1 MDELERL
8 REEIDGIDRE
18 LASAFER
25 RMKVAGRIG
34 LVKKRSGAAVLDEK
48 REQTVLESRR
58 GYIDDPALLPYWEEE
73 LKCLMKLSRDYQWT
87 LNEDSP
93 SLKK

>member
-8 REEIDGIDRE
+8 RQEIDGIDRE
-18 LASAFER
+18 LASVFER
-25 RMKVAGRIG
+25 RMQVAGRIG
-34 LVKKRSGAAVLDEK
+34 LVKERSGAAVLDEK
-48 REQTVLESRR
+48 REQAVLESRR

-87 LNEDSP
+87 LNENSP

>member
-8 REEIDGIDRE
+8 RQEIDGIDRE

-34 LVKKRSGAAVLDEK
+34 LVKAKSGAAVLDEA
-48 REQTVLESRR
+48 REQAVLESRR
-58 GYIDDPALLPYWEEE
+58 GYINDPALLPYWEEE

-87 LNEDSP
+87 LREDSP

>member
-8 REEIDGIDRE
+8 RQEIDGIDRE

-25 RMKVAGRIG
+25 RMEVAGRIG
-34 LVKKRSGAAVLDEK
+34 LVKAGRGAAVLDEK
-48 REQTVLESRR
+48 REQAVLESRR

-87 LNEDSP
+87 LSEDSP

>member
-18 LASAFER
+18 LASAFEK

-34 LVKKRSGAAVLDEK
+34 LLKASGGRAVLDED
-48 REQTVLESRR
+48 REQAVLESRR

-73 LKCLMKLSRDYQWT
+73 VKCLMKLSKDYQWT

>member
-34 LVKKRSGAAVLDEK
+34 LVKKRNGAAVLDEK

-58 GYIDDPALLPYWEEE
+58 SYIDDPALLPYWEEE